1 MQSCLTAAA
10 VRPEPWDENQF
21 VCDFCH
27 RPAEIDTE
35 AIIDGHERSVWLCG
49 RCTRS
54 KQILKQWEVISHD

>member
-10 VRPEPWDENQF
+10 RPEPWDEDLL

-35 AIIDGHERSVWLCG
+35 AIVDGYERSVWLCG
-49 RCTRS
+49 KCTKS
-54 KQILKQWEVISHD
+54 KQILKQWEVISS